1 MKKKI
6 LISVILPIFNR
17 ENYIARCL
25 RSLIY
30 QSFPRGSYEII
41 VINDGSTDN
50 TSDILN
56 AFNDEIIIL
65 NHKYNRG
72 LPNALNKGIRASKG
86 KYIVRVDSDDYVN
99 SEYLKIL
106 YLFMQHN
113 KNFDAAACDYWTVDR
128 NEKVIKRNNCIEK
141 PIGCGIIFK
150 KKDLINIGLYNVKY
164 KINEDADLRK
174 RFEKKFKI
182 YRISLPLYR
191 YKQHDSNMTKK

>member
-1 MKKKI
+1 
-6 LISVILPIFNR
+6 
-17 ENYIARCL
+17 
-25 RSLIY
+25 
-30 QSFPRGSYEII
+30 
-41 VINDGSTDN
+41 
-50 TSDILN
+50 
-56 AFNDEIIIL
+56 
-65 NHKYNRG
+65 
-72 LPNALNKGIRASKG
+72 
-86 KYIVRVDSDDYVN
+86 
-99 SEYLKIL
+99 
-106 YLFMQHN
+106 MQHN

-191 YKQHDSNMTKK
+191 YKIFKYSEFT